1 VRYGMSKDWIPADW
15 PAPEGVIAGT
25 TLRDSRYELPKE
37 SLRLNQVHGTR
48 VVHWGSAD
56 FDDGSPDADAI
67 ISDQPDSI
75 CVVRTADCVPI
86 LLCARDASEIAA
98 IHAGWRGLAAD
109 IIDATLNKMKT
120 PERDLVGWIGPA
132 ISQSAFEVG
141 PEVREAFGIRGQ
153 NDVVFQP
160 NVRGRL
166 QADLF
171 SLAWS
176 MLRARGVEPFGEVRC
191 TFGNADRFYSYR
203 RDGDTGRMLSFV
215 YRP

>member
-15 PAPEGVIAGT
+15 PAAEGVIAGT
-25 TLRDSRYELPKE
+25 TLRDSRYQLPKE

-86 LLCARDASEIAA
+86 LLCARDGSEIAA
-98 IHAGWRGLAAD
+98 IHAGWRGLAAH
-109 IIDATLNKMKT
+109 IIDATLNEMKT
-120 PERDLVGWIGPA
+120 PADALLAWLGPA
-132 ISQSAFEVG
+132 ISQDAFEVG
-141 PEVREAFGIRGQ
+141 QEVREGFGIWGEADDYFR
-153 NDVVFQP
+153 P
-160 NVRGRL
+160 NERGRL

-171 SLAWS
+171 GLAWS
-176 MLRARGVEPFGEVRC
+176 MLSERGVVPHGEVRC
-191 TFGNADRFYSYR
+191 TFADAERFYSYR
-203 RDGDTGRMLSFV
+203 RDGDTGRLLSFV
-215 YRP
+215 YRN

>member
-98 IHAGWRGLAAD
+98 IHAGWRGLAAG
-109 IIDATLNKMKT
+109 IVNVTLDEMTT
-120 PERDLVGWIGPA
+120 PASDLVAWLGPA
-132 ISQSAFEVG
+132 ISQDAFEVG
-141 PEVREAFGIRGQ
+141 PEVRESFGKWGEIDDFFR
-153 NDVVFQP
+153 P
-160 NVRGRL
+160 NQRGRL

-171 SLAWS
+171 GLAGS
-176 MLRARGVEPFGEVRC
+176 MLRERGVVPHGQVRC
-191 TFGNADRFYSYR
+191 TFADTDHYYSYR
-203 RDGDTGRMLSFV
+203 RDGDTGRLLSFV
-215 YRP
+215 YRS